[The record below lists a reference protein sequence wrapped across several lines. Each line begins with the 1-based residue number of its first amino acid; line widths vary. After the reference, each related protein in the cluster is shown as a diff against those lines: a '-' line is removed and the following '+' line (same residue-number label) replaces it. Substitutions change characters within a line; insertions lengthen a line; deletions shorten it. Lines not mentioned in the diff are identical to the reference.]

1 LITNNRKDLSEM
13 IGNTI
18 RKIVVVL
25 IIVAPALSYT
35 GCKKQAKCGCGK
47 DVVRTYTNVSAYVY
61 WSTGATIS
69 FQTVGDA
76 YSSYTL
82 CNPSEMLK
90 LLTDVKSG
98 DILQVS
104 GHAYWDCNY
113 VQQASNSP
121 YQTMGQVYQFQ
132 ATDMSLNLYGKSK
145 PASSTQLNPS
155 TTQN

>member
-1 LITNNRKDLSEM
+1 M

-18 RKIVVVL
+18 RKILVGL
-25 IIVAPALSYT
+25 IIIAPVFSYA
-35 GCKKQAKCGCGK
+35 GCKKQAKCGCGN
-47 DVVRTYTNVSAYVY
+47 DVIKTYTDVSAYVY
-61 WSTGATIS
+61 WTTGATIS
-69 FQTVGDA
+69 FQTVGDI
-76 YSSYTL
+76 YSTYTL

-98 DILQVS
+98 DILLVS

-121 YQTMGQVYQFQ
+121 YQGLGQVYQFQ
-132 ATDMSLNLYGKSK
+132 ATNMYLDLYGKNK
-145 PASSTQLNPS
+145 PANSTQLNPA

>member
-1 LITNNRKDLSEM
+1 M
-13 IGNTI
+13 IRNII
-18 RKIVVVL
+18 RKI
-25 IIVAPALSYT
+25 IVAFIILVPVFT
-35 GCKKQAKCGCGK
+35 NTDCKKQAKCGCGK
-47 DVVRTYTNVSAYVY
+47 DVVKTITGASAYVY

-69 FQTVGDA
+69 FQLVGDA

-90 LLTDVKSG
+90 QLTDAKSG

-113 VQQASNSP
+113 VQQASNSS
-121 YQTMGQVYQFQ
+121 YQALGQVYQFQ
-132 ATDMSLNLYGKSK
+132 ATDMSLDLYGKSK
-145 PASSTQLNPS
+145 PSSSTQLNPS